1 MLQTDFDRSY
11 PKNEKPKLK
20 TLLKATLLF
29 KNLSNLSTEVLKNNF
44 FRKWY
49 QKMVIKLSF
58 CYTAWAFMMHNFNK
72 EMPARALCRV
82 HTFFIKKKSQKFG
95 VKCRAFIMKNLINH
109 SLNQLG
115 WP

>member
-1 MLQTDFDRSY
+1 
-11 PKNEKPKLK
+11 
-20 TLLKATLLF
+20 
-29 KNLSNLSTEVLKNNF
+29 
-44 FRKWY
+44 
-49 QKMVIKLSF
+49 
-58 CYTAWAFMMHNFNK
+58 MMHNFNK

-115 WP
+115 